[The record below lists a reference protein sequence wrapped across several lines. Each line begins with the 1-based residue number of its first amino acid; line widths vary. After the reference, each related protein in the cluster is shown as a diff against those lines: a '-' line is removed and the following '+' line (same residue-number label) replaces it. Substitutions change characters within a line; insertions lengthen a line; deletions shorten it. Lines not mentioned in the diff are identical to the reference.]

1 MQSLRRRTFLL
12 GAASALS
19 TTLFERSAAAAL
31 PSKIR
36 NVETTALGT
45 TFDLSLQHAPF
56 PSPAGVYTDDTVLAF
71 VPKHYRL
78 PKSRGV
84 DVVVHFHGHTTTAKT
99 AIVQHKLREQLRE
112 SRQNAVLVVP
122 QGPVN
127 AADGDFGKLMARGGL
142 DRMLTELR
150 AVLATTKASD
160 ALGDASL
167 DGADRGGRKLL
178 SAHSGGYRATAAC
191 LRDEKADV
199 REVFLF
205 DALYDEVETF
215 RDWIAAAPKRR
226 KIIAYYVGGKPRE
239 LSLRLA
245 SELEAKGVE
254 VHRESNGTRLS
265 RAELTRGR
273 AVFLEGHATHGTAPF
288 EEHALRDCLFASCL
302 RGRGSEKWFADKDL
316 PRSS

>member
-1 MQSLRRRTFLL
+1 MQRPHRRTFLF
-12 GAASALS
+12 G
-19 TTLFERSAAAAL
+19 AAAAL
-31 PSKIR
+31 GATLLEGSAEASSPSKIR
-36 NVETTALGT
+36 AFETTSLGT
-45 TFDLSLQHAPF
+45 TFDLGLERAPY
-56 PSPAGVYTDDTVLAF
+56 PNKGGLYTDDTVLAF
-71 VPKHYRL
+71 VPAHYRL
-78 PKSRGV
+78 PKNHGV
-84 DVVVHFHGHTTTAKT
+84 DFVVHFHGHTTTAKA

-127 AADGDFGKLMARGGL
+127 AADGDFGKLMMKGGL
-142 DRMLTELR
+142 ERMLAELR
-150 AVLATTKASD
+150 TVLAGPDASS

-167 DGADRGGRKLL
+167 SGADRGGRRLL

-191 LRDEKADV
+191 LRENASDV

-215 RDWIAAAPKRR
+215 RDWMAADPKRR
-226 KIIAYYVGGKPRE
+226 KIVAYYVGGKPRE

-254 VHRESNGTRLS
+254 VLRESNGERLS

-273 AVFLEGHATHGTAPF
+273 AVFLEGHATHGTATF

-302 RGRGSEKWFADKDL
+302 RGRGSEKWFAGKDL
-316 PRSS
+316 PRAS